1 MRRLFEDKDIKIVGD
16 NPSESVRI
24 YREQERVTSKSST
37 EKIKAAKTF
46 GANVANEFFKAA
58 SAYSDAVEDSDFGM
72 YVQRLYLLSFTVSA
86 SFENCLVSDEIVGVA
101 QKSFLDTV
109 NKDHPEIYKYT
120 SDTGAFSFYYLAFR
134 RGGEVERRIGQ
145 TFAMLCGH
153 DGDPIY
159 QELGEVLYCWF
170 SSLICGLANDYNLV

>member
-16 NPSESVRI
+16 NPSESVRL
-24 YREQERVTSKSST
+24 YREQAA
-37 EKIKAAKTF
+37 KAAQSSAEQISAAKKF
-46 GANVANEFFKAA
+46 GAQVAMEFFKAS

-72 YVQRLYLLSFTVSA
+72 FVQRLYLLSFTVSIT
-86 SFENCLVSDEIVGVA
+86 FENFLLSDEISGVA

-109 NKDHPEIYKYT
+109 NKEYPEIYKYT

-145 TFAMLCGH
+145 TFAMLCAH

-170 SSLICGLANDYNLV
+170 SSLICDCAKKFSLI

>member
-1 MRRLFEDKDIKIVGD
+1 MRKLFEDKDIKIVSD
-16 NPSESVRI
+16 KPSETVRI
-24 YREQERVTSKSST
+24 YRERDLKAKESSAQQ
-37 EKIKAAKTF
+37 ISDAKRF
-46 GANVANEFFKAA
+46 GEHIANEFFKAA

-72 YVQRLYLLSFTVSA
+72 FVQRLYLLSFTASA
-86 SFENCLVSDEIVGVA
+86 SFENCLVSDEIAGIA
-101 QKSFLDTV
+101 QKSFLDAV
-109 NKDHPEIYKYT
+109 NKKHPEIYKYT

-145 TFAMLCGH
+145 TFAMLCAH

-170 SSLICGLANDYNLV
+170 SSLVTNLAKEYNIV

>member
-1 MRRLFEDKDIKIVGD
+1 MSRLFEDNDIKIVGD

-24 YREQERVTSKSST
+24 YREQALMASKSS
-37 EKIKAAKTF
+37 EEQIANAKNF
-46 GANVANEFFKAA
+46 GAHVANEFYKAA

-72 YVQRLYLLSFTVSA
+72 FVQRLYLLSFTVSA
-86 SFENCLVSDEIVGVA
+86 SFENFISSDEIAGIA

-109 NKDHPEIYKYT
+109 NKDHPDIYKYT

-134 RGGEVERRIGQ
+134 RGGEIERRIGQ
-145 TFAMLCGH
+145 TFAMLCAH

-170 SSLICGLANDYNLV
+170 SSLISDLAKQYNIV